1 MRNERTVGRLFHPE
15 SEEEEGEE
23 EVSALTES
31 RRGEGKG
38 FFLSPGLIPLSYH
51 DACTASLPCRLT
63 ESRLRGDT
71 DLLCIH
77 KREKL
82 CCDTTF
88 RERR

>member
-15 SEEEEGEE
+15 SEEEE

-63 ESRLRGDT
+63 ESRL
-71 DLLCIH
+71 
-77 KREKL
+77 
-82 CCDTTF
+82 
-88 RERR
+88 